1 LPQRRKKFRFSAA
14 HFCRPR
20 PRIRAARF
28 DTLDAVMRLLICL
41 FLAVPP
47 MWAQPGQKWVA
58 SWAASVQGPYPVGN
72 GSAQPNLSF
81 AFPAAGTSAR
91 DQTFRLI
98 VQPDLRSISCRSAA
112 MNRLE

>member
-1 LPQRRKKFRFSAA
+1 
-14 HFCRPR
+14 
-20 PRIRAARF
+20 
-28 DTLDAVMRLLICL
+28 MRLLICL